1 LGFFQDFFGS
11 SAKKDLRSAK
21 ASSDQKLQAGYD
33 EAQPFYNEAFDLFT
47 PYAQQGQQANEM
59 YGHAIGLGTDEQRS
73 AAQGR
78 YFSDPAMSAI
88 LDQSSNR
95 LLRQMNARGN
105 TYGGKAALAGARV
118 GLEGYEGWLNRLSGQ
133 GQQGGQYAGQQAAI
147 RSGQGDMRY
156 GFGATQAGNDI
167 NFGNAMAQNRST
179 GVNNLLNLAGTVG
192 KAVGTA
198 ASAGAFSDIRLK
210 RDIERVGELP
220 SGLPVYDF
228 RYLWSDEPYR
238 GVMAH
243 EAAEIFPAAVSA
255 HESGYLMVDYSRIN

>member
-1 LGFFQDFFGS
+1 LGFFSDFFGG
-11 SAKKDLRSAK
+11 SARKDLRNAK
-21 ASSDQKLQAGYD
+21 AASDKELDAGYD

-47 PYAQQGQQANEM
+47 PYAEQGQQANEM

-95 LLRQMNARGN
+95 LLRQLNARGN

-147 RSGQGDMRY
+147 RTGQGDLRY
-156 GFGATQAGNDI
+156 GYGATKAGQETS
-167 NFGNAMAQNRST
+167 FGNAMAESRSM
-179 GVNNLLNLAGTVG
+179 GINNLLNLAGSAA
-192 KAVGTA
+192 KAA
-198 ASAGAFSDIRLK
+198 AAIPASSDIRLK
-210 RDIERVGELP
+210 RDIERVGTLP
-220 SGLPVYDF
+220 SGLPTYEF
-228 RYLWSDEPYR
+228 SYIWGPERHI

-243 EAAEIFPAAVSA
+243 EAERVFPEAISHDADGFA
-255 HESGYLMVDYSRIN
+255 MVDYSQIG